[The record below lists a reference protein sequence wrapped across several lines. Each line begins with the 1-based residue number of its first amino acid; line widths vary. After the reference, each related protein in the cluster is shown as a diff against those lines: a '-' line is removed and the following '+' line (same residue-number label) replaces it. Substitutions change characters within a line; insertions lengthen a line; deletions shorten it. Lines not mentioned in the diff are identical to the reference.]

1 MRDYPSIILCILD
14 GWGYREN
21 GIDNSISNASTPH
34 WDKLWS
40 TCPHSLLEAS
50 AETVGLPKGQMGN
63 SEVGH
68 MNLGAGRVIYQT
80 LPRIDKAIETN
91 NLRSNSQLKEF
102 VHTLKTNGKTCHLMG
117 LFSPGGIHSH
127 QRHILEL
134 AQIVIEKGIPVT
146 FHAFLDG
153 RDTPPK
159 SATTYLEDLQ
169 EFCDAQPLATV
180 GTVSGRYYAMDRDN
194 RWERTQLAYE
204 AMSQPQKST
213 PRASSPIGA
222 LEDAYNQGIT
232 DEFVLPTAMESYIG
246 MQDGDGLLAANFRA
260 DRMRQTLE
268 AFLDTEFNHFTRAQH
283 INFSAALGAV
293 EYSTKHNQWMNT
305 LFPSEQ
311 PDKCLGQIIAE
322 QGLKQ
327 LRAAETEK
335 YAHVTFFFNGGRE
348 APFPFEDRT
357 LIPSPKVA
365 TYDLQP
371 EMSAP
376 ELTANVVEAIHSQDY
391 ALIVVNYANTDM
403 VGHTGN
409 QAAAEKAVEAVDD
422 SLGKI
427 MAAVEATH
435 STLIITADHG
445 NVEVMNNP
453 QTAEPHTAHTMN
465 PVPLVIFGQ
474 QVQGCTLEN
483 GILADVAPT
492 VLDLLKISQ
501 PLEMTGKSLLKC

>member
-1 MRDYPSIILCILD
+1 MQDYQPIVLCILD

-50 AETVGLPKGQMGN
+50 AEAVGLPKGQMGN

-80 LPRIDKAIETN
+80 LPRIDKAIKTDT
-91 NLRSNSQLKEF
+91 LRSNCQLIEF
-102 VHTLKTNGKTCHLMG
+102 IHTLKTNGKTCHLMG

-127 QRHILEL
+127 QRHVLEL
-134 AQIVIEKGIPVT
+134 AQIVAEEGIPVT

-159 SATTYLEDLQ
+159 SASAYLEDLQ
-169 EFCDAQPLATV
+169 EFCDAHPMATV
-180 GTVSGRYYAMDRDN
+180 GTVAGRYYAMDRDN
-194 RWERTQLAYE
+194 RWERTQLAYD
-204 AMSQPQKST
+204 AMTQPQGTT
-213 PRASSPIGA
+213 PRASSPKGA
-222 LEDAYNQGIT
+222 LEDTYNQGIT
-232 DEFVLPTAMESYIG
+232 DEFVLPTAMESYAG
-246 MQDGDGLLAANFRA
+246 MQDGDGLLVANFRA
-260 DRMRQTLE
+260 DRMRQILE
-268 AFLDTEFNHFTRAQH
+268 AFLDPEFKHFTRLQQVS
-283 INFSAALGAV
+283 ISDSLGMV
-293 EYSTKHNQWMNT
+293 EYSAQHNKWMSS
-305 LFPSEQ
+305 LFPSKQ
-311 PDKCLGQIIAE
+311 PDKCLGQIISE

-327 LRAAETEK
+327 LRTAETEK

-348 APFPFEDRT
+348 APFPLEDRT

-371 EMSAP
+371 EMSAS
-376 ELTANVVEAIHSQDY
+376 ELTASLVAAIHSQNY

-409 QAAAEKAVEAVDD
+409 QGAAEKAVEAVDD

-427 MAAVEATH
+427 MAAIETTN

-445 NVEVMNNP
+445 NVEMMNNP
-453 QTAEPHTAHTMN
+453 QTEGPHTAHTMN
-465 PVPLVIFGQ
+465 PVPLVIFGE
-474 QVQGCTLEN
+474 QVQGCTLKN

-501 PLEMTGKSLLKC
+501 PPEMTGKSLLKC

>member
-1 MRDYPSIILCILD
+1 MQVHQPVILCILD

-21 GIDNSISNASTPH
+21 GADNSISNASTPC

-40 TCPHSLLEAS
+40 TSPHSLLEAS
-50 AETVGLPKGQMGN
+50 SEAVGLPSGQMGN

-68 MNLGAGRVIYQT
+68 MNLGAGRIIYQS

-91 NLRSNSQLKEF
+91 ALEAIPQLREF
-102 VHTLKTNGKTCHLMG
+102 IKTLKAKEKTCHLMG
-117 LFSPGGIHSH
+117 LLSPGGIHSH

-134 AQIVIEKGIPVT
+134 ARIITEEGIPVT
-146 FHAFLDG
+146 FHAFLYG

-159 SATTYLEDLQ
+159 SAADYLEDLQ
-169 EFCDAQPLATV
+169 VFCDAHPLATV

-204 AMSQPQKST
+204 AMVQPQKAT
-213 PRASSPIGA
+213 PRSPSAIGT

-246 MQDGDGLLAANFRA
+246 MQEGDGILVANFRA
-260 DRMRQTLE
+260 DRMRQILE
-268 AFLDTEFNHFTRAQH
+268 AFLDPEFSHFTREH
-283 INFSAALGAV
+283 SVNFSSALGMV
-293 EYSTKHNQWMNT
+293 EYSAKHNLWMTT

-322 QGLKQ
+322 EGLNQ
-327 LRAAETEK
+327 LRTAETEK

-348 APFPFEDRT
+348 DPFPLEDRI
-357 LIPSPKVA
+357 LVPSPQVA

-376 ELTANVVEAIHSQDY
+376 ELTKQLVGAIHSQNY

-409 QAAAEKAVEAVDD
+409 QEAAQKAVEVVDAC
-422 SLGKI
+422 LGKI
-427 MAAVEATH
+427 MAAVEATG
-435 STLIITADHG
+435 STLIVTADHG
-445 NVEVMNNP
+445 NAEVMNNP
-453 QTAEPHTAHTMN
+453 QTEEPHTAHTMN
-465 PVPLVIFGQ
+465 PVPLVIFGKHT
-474 QVQGCTLEN
+474 QGCTLGN

-492 VLDLLKISQ
+492 VLDLLNIPQ
-501 PLEMTGKSLLKC
+501 PSEMTGKSLLKC